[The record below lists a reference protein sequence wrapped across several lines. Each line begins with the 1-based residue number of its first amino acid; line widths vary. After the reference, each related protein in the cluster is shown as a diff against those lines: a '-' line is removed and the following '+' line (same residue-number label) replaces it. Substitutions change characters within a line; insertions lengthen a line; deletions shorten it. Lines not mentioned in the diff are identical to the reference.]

1 MKAGALGKLL
11 AVLGVLLLLL
21 YWRTRPVDRMGAA
34 PETVALFE
42 AKKNDF
48 DRIKVTGP
56 GKTAELK
63 LAGAH
68 WKVNLNGEWVDADDS
83 QVEPVVGKLRD
94 LSTSKMISEGKDLK
108 RYGLDKAQQV
118 EVVFY
123 RGAKTLT
130 TLKVGDPGVGYQG
143 NYLLFKGRP
152 GVYLY
157 GETIRGDLDRMA
169 LDFREKR
176 LFGTLK
182 KEDVVS
188 FNLQSAS
195 GSVKLK
201 KENDGWVMLGV
212 GEGQKADA
220 PAVERYLGQAMS
232 LRSMEEVAPADWA
245 HMLTSS
251 VVLTLTLG
259 AEVGAPLKIEV
270 LSESV
275 GLPGRQ
281 AVLSEAL
288 NRPAAIYSPQA
299 ANLRQVAVDFLPQK
313 TDKPR

>member
-1 MKAGALGKLL
+1 MKSATLAKLF

-48 DRIKVTGP
+48 DRFKVTGP
-56 GKTAELK
+56 GKVTELK
-63 LAGAH
+63 LSGAR

-83 QVEPVVGKLRD
+83 QVAPVAAKLRD
-94 LSTSKMISEGKDLK
+94 LSTSEMISEGKDLK
-108 RYGLDKAQQV
+108 RYGLDKAQLV
-118 EVVFY
+118 ELVFY
-123 RGAKTLT
+123 KGAKTLAS
-130 TLKVGDPGVGYQG
+130 LKVGNPGVGYQG
-143 NYLLFKGRP
+143 NYLQFKGRP

-157 GETIRGDLDRMA
+157 RESIRGELDRMP
-169 LDFREKR
+169 LEFREKR
-176 LFGTLK
+176 LFGDLN

-188 FNLQSAS
+188 LNLQSAS

-201 KENDGWVMLGV
+201 KEAEGWTLLGV
-212 GEGQKADA
+212 GEGQKADTA
-220 PAVERYLGQAMS
+220 AVENYLGQS
-232 LRSMEEVAPADWA
+232 LNIRSMEEVAPADWA

-259 AEVGAPLKIEV
+259 AQVGAPLKIEV

-275 GLPGRQ
+275 GLLGRQ
-281 AVLSEAL
+281 GVISEAL

-299 ANLRQVAVDFLPQK
+299 ANLHKAAVDFLPPK